1 MIRVYYGDTVAGQ
14 FPWNGEACTLAQ
26 VLTNSGLGMDM
37 PCGGRGRCGKCKVQA
52 TGDICPMDAQER
64 EKLTLAE
71 IQTGFRLACKAV
83 ICGEN
88 VQITVPTIGALQVE
102 LGTVSGD
109 MAWSPWASGLGLSVD
124 IGTTTV
130 AAYLWDLDCRRPLG
144 VSACKNPQECF
155 GADVISRLETSLK
168 GEGPAL
174 QACIRQCLADLA
186 SELCDKAERSPREI
200 TGAVIT
206 GNTSMLYLLCGYEV
220 RDLAF
225 APFSANHRF
234 GEYMTASELGF
245 PWNKDC
251 QIYLPP
257 CISAYV
263 GADISCGLLACD
275 VLSHPGSALLAD
287 VGTNGEIVL
296 MYGGKLL
303 CCATAA
309 GPAFEGVGI
318 SCGSSAVPG
327 AIDRVE
333 LRDGRLQIHTIAEQP
348 AESLC
353 GSGLMDAVS
362 CLVQRGDI
370 EDTGFMETEVIPL
383 SGSIALT
390 RSDIRAFQLAKSAVC
405 AGIETLLATAGISP
419 DKIDTVWL
427 SGGFGSKLSADSAAS
442 IGLFPAILSEK
453 AIPAGNTAA
462 SGAARLLCDSN
473 ALIEIRKI
481 ADLAETVELAN
492 NPVFQEKFMENM
504 MLGEVR

>member
-1 MIRVYYGDTVAGQ
+1 
-14 FPWNGEACTLAQ
+14 
-26 VLTNSGLGMDM
+26 
-37 PCGGRGRCGKCKVQA
+37 
-52 TGDICPMDAQER
+52 
-64 EKLTLAE
+64 
-71 IQTGFRLACKAV
+71 
-83 ICGEN
+83 
-88 VQITVPTIGALQVE
+88 
-102 LGTVSGD
+102 
-109 MAWSPWASGLGLSVD
+109 
-124 IGTTTV
+124 
-130 AAYLWDLDCRRPLG
+130 
-144 VSACKNPQECF
+144 
-155 GADVISRLETSLK
+155 
-168 GEGPAL
+168 
-174 QACIRQCLADLA
+174 
-186 SELCDKAERSPREI
+186 
-200 TGAVIT
+200 
-206 GNTSMLYLLCGYEV
+206 MLYLLCSYEV

-251 QIYLPP
+251 RIYLPP

-296 MYGGKLL
+296 LYGGKLL

-353 GSGLMDAVS
+353 GSGLMDAVN

-370 EDTGFMETEVIPL
+370 EDTGFMETEAIPL